1 MTHHGE
7 MASSD
12 AVVTTPV
19 QVTDVD
25 PVAAL
30 EEFWVKIER
39 DTQGKVIEVR
49 LFRTKINDAEL
60 VHLGELSRLQP
71 AWPWLPCA

>member
-49 LFRTKINDAEL
+49 LFRTKITNAEV
-60 VHLGELSRLQP
+60 VHLGELTKLYASCPR
-71 AWPWLPCA
+71 LPCA